1 MDNSG
6 DFDIPDSTDWLHT
19 PLASFEP
26 LEAALRCQVCKDF
39 YDTPMLTTCSHTFC
53 SLCIRR
59 CFAADGKCPTC
70 RTSDQANKLRRN
82 WAVQEIVDAFQAAR
96 AAALKLAREAAEVG
110 AEVEAGRRTG
120 GKKRK
125 LDEADLEGREPKGR
139 SRVRRT
145 RSRGRRV
152 DEASSPPELV
162 DLEEGGEDA
171 EYRPD
176 DGLVKCPICSRRMK
190 EEAVYPHLDQCDGEP
205 KLTSGRSTRSR
216 FVHC

>member
-1 MDNSG
+1 MDDNSG
-6 DFDIPDSTDWLHT
+6 GFDIPDSTDWLHT

-70 RTSDQANKLRRN
+70 RANDQASKLRRN
-82 WAVQEIVDAFQAAR
+82 WVVQEIVDAFQAAR
-96 AAALKLAREAAEVG
+96 AAALKLAREAAKAG
-110 AEVEAGRRTG
+110 AEAGWRTG

-125 LDEADLEGREPKGR
+125 LDEADLEDREPEDG
-139 SRVRRT
+139 SRARKT
-145 RSRGRRV
+145 RSRGRRA
-152 DEASSPPELV
+152 DEASSPPELI

-171 EYRPD
+171 EDWPD

-190 EEAVYPHLDQCDGEP
+190 EEAVYSHLDQCDGET
-205 KLTSGRSTRSR
+205 KSTSGRSIRSR
-216 FVHC
+216 SVHR